1 MKNKINTY
9 EILKDLIFD
18 VAGSILYGAGI
29 YSFAYAGNFA
39 PGGISGLS
47 IIINHYINS
56 LPIGLCS
63 LLLNIP
69 ILLFTYKT
77 LGKKFLAKSLV
88 SMVIVSLTLDYVF
101 PYVPTYSGS
110 QLLAAL
116 FAGSLSGIGLSLI
129 YMRGSSTGGTDFII
143 LSMRELNPHLSIGNI
158 TMVIDGSIILL
169 NGVAFGN
176 IEAVLY
182 GTVLTYASTFF
193 IDKLMYKVTARKNVN
208 IITTK
213 GMEIANAIGEKVG
226 RGVTL
231 SKVIGTYTG
240 MERNLLICV
249 CSSSETSQIKSIVY
263 SIDSDAMIMVSTS
276 DEVYGYGFAEY

>member
-1 MKNKINTY
+1 MKNKINTS
-9 EILKDLIFD
+9 EVLKDLIFD
-18 VAGSILYGAGI
+18 IAGSILYGAGI

-47 IIINHYINS
+47 IIINHYINAI
-56 LPIGLCS
+56 PIGLCS

-69 ILLFTYKT
+69 IIIFTYKT
-77 LGKKFLAKSLV
+77 LGKKFLAKSVV
-88 SMVIVSLTLDYVF
+88 SIVIVSLALDYVF
-101 PYVPTYSGS
+101 PNLPTYSGS
-110 QLLAAL
+110 PLLAAI
-116 FAGSLSGIGLSLI
+116 FAGSLSGVGLSLI

-143 LSMRELNPHLSIGNI
+143 LSMRKLHPHMSIGNI
-158 TMVIDGSIILL
+158 TMIIDGSILLL

-182 GTVLTYASTFF
+182 GAVLTYASTFF
-193 IDKLMYKVTARKNVN
+193 IDKLMYKVTARKNVT

-213 GMEIANAIGEKVG
+213 GMEIARAIGEEVN

-240 MERNLLICV
+240 MERNLLICI
-249 CSSSETSQIKSIVY
+249 CSNSEASQIKSIVY
-263 SIDSDAMIMVSTS
+263 SIDSNALMMVSTS

>member
-1 MKNKINTY
+1 MKNKINTS
-9 EILKDLIFD
+9 EVLKDLIFD
-18 VAGSILYGAGI
+18 IAGSILYGAGI

-47 IIINHYINS
+47 IIINHYINAI
-56 LPIGLCS
+56 PIGLCS

-69 ILLFTYKT
+69 IIIFTYKT
-77 LGKKFLAKSLV
+77 LGKKFLAKSVV
-88 SMVIVSLTLDYVF
+88 SIIIVSLALDYVF
-101 PYVPTYSGS
+101 PNLPTYSGS
-110 QLLAAL
+110 QLLAAI
-116 FAGSLSGIGLSLI
+116 FAGSLSGVGLSLI

-143 LSMRELNPHLSIGNI
+143 LSMRKLHPHMSIGNI
-158 TMVIDGSIILL
+158 TMIIDGSILLL

-193 IDKLMYKVTARKNVN
+193 IDKLMYKVTARKNVT

-213 GMEIANAIGEKVG
+213 GMEIARAIGEEVN

-240 MERNLLICV
+240 MERNLLICI
-249 CSSSETSQIKSIVY
+249 CSNSEASQIKSIVY
-263 SIDSDAMIMVSTS
+263 SIDSNALMMVSTS

>member
-1 MKNKINTY
+1 MKNKINTS
-9 EILKDLIFD
+9 EALKDLIFD
-18 VAGSILYGAGI
+18 IAGSILYAAGI
-29 YSFAYAGNFA
+29 YSFAYAGKFA

-47 IIINHYINS
+47 IIINHYINT

-69 ILLFTYKT
+69 IILFTYKT

-101 PYVPTYSGS
+101 PHLPTYSGS
-110 QLLAAL
+110 QLLAAI

-143 LSMRELNPHLSIGNI
+143 LSLRKLRPHMSIGNI
-158 TMVIDGSIILL
+158 TIIIDGSVLLL

-182 GTVLTYASTFF
+182 GAVLTYASTFF

-213 GMEIANAIGEKVG
+213 GMEIAHAIGERVD

-240 MERNLLICV
+240 MERSLLICI
-249 CSSSETSQIKSIVY
+249 CSGSEASQIKSIVY
-263 SIDSDAMIMVSTS
+263 SIDSDAMMMVSTS